1 LEASQEGNNRGVLI
15 DFPARFP
22 EYLVA
27 AIVIILAPGPSVLF
41 AIARAISWGRATA
54 VATVAGNALG
64 MFTLSVLV
72 AFGLGPVLQ
81 RSEIAFL
88 SVQILGG
95 LYLIYLGIDA
105 IRLSRIEAADMVN
118 QGETKPT
125 QLRSIRDGFWV
136 GALNPKGLVFFAAIL
151 PQFLDRD
158 GSNLTAQLLLMGATF
173 AILAFIGDG
182 TWGVL
187 AGTMREWMANTPSR
201 LVFMRRVGGVVM
213 VLLGVFTLTSAL

>member
-1 LEASQEGNNRGVLI
+1 MLI

-54 VATVAGNALG
+54 IATVAGNALG

-72 AFGLGPVLQ
+72 AFGLGPILQ
-81 RSEIAFL
+81 QSEIAFVA
-88 SVQILGG
+88 VQIMGG
-95 LYLIYLGIDA
+95 CYLIYLGIEA
-105 IRLSRIEAADMVN
+105 IRRSKIEAAGMLN
-118 QGETKPT
+118 QGENKPSPF
-125 QLRSIRDGFWV
+125 RSIREGFWV

-158 GSNLTAQLLLMGATF
+158 GSNLTFQLLLMGATF
-173 AILAFIGDG
+173 AFLAFLGDG
-182 TWGVL
+182 SWGLL
-187 AGTMREWMANTPSR
+187 AGTMRNSMASTPSR
-201 LVFMRRVGGVVM
+201 LVFMRRIGGVVM
-213 VLLGVFTLTSAL
+213 ILLGVFTLSSAL